1 MPEGGFP
8 ASPIMLIERDHAGGG
23 MRVLGIDP
31 GTLTSG
37 YGIVAEE
44 DHKLFHVVSGGISPS
59 ANQPFPKRLKKIYE
73 ELEKIISKHRPHV
86 VVIEDL
92 FVSKNIKSA
101 LKLGHA
107 RGVAILAAMNA
118 DLPVF
123 EYAPL
128 EVKQAVVGHGKAE
141 KKQVQLMVKAILD
154 MPKIPH
160 PADAADALA
169 AAICHIHSSRLRE
182 ILKSPASLRQT
193 RGVGAL
199 RNADVR
205 RLQAG

>member
-1 MPEGGFP
+1 MIWGLVFVEGGD
-8 ASPIMLIERDHAGGG
+8 R

-37 YGIVAEE
+37 YGIVVEE

-59 ANQPFPKRLKKIYE
+59 AKQPFPRRLKKIYE
-73 ELEKIISKHRPHV
+73 ELEKIIDAHRPHV
-86 VVIEDL
+86 VVVEDL
-92 FVSKNIKSA
+92 FVSKNIQSA

-118 DLPVF
+118 GIPVF

-128 EVKQAVVGHGKAE
+128 EVKQAVVGQGKAE
-141 KKQVQLMVKAILD
+141 KKQVQLMVKALLD
-154 MPKIPH
+154 LPKVPH

-182 ILKSPASLRQT
+182 TLKYSSALRQPA
-193 RGVGAL
+193 RSPGAL
-199 RNADVR
+199 RGAAGR
-205 RLQAG
+205 RS

>member
-1 MPEGGFP
+1 
-8 ASPIMLIERDHAGGG
+8 

-44 DHKLFHVVSGGISPS
+44 NHKLFHVVSGGISPS
-59 ANQPFPKRLKKIYE
+59 AKQPFPKRLKKIYE
-73 ELEKIISKHRPHV
+73 ELEKIIEKYRPHV
-86 VVIEDL
+86 VVVEDL

-118 DLPVF
+118 GLPVF

-141 KKQVQLMVKAILD
+141 KKQVQLMVKALLD
-154 MPKIPH
+154 LQKVPH

-182 ILKSPASLRQT
+182 ILKSPSSLRQPG
-193 RGVGAL
+193 RGIGTAKGST
-199 RNADVR
+199 VR
-205 RLQAG
+205 RTQAG

>member
-1 MPEGGFP
+1 
-8 ASPIMLIERDHAGGG
+8 

-37 YGIVAEE
+37 YGVVSEE

-59 ANQPFPKRLKKIYE
+59 AKQPFPKRLKKIYE
-73 ELEKIISKHRPHV
+73 ELDKVIQKYRPHV
-86 VVIEDL
+86 VVVEDL
-92 FVSKNIKSA
+92 FVSNNIKSA

-107 RGVAILAAMNA
+107 RGVALLVAMNA
-118 DLPVF
+118 GLPVY
-123 EYAPL
+123 EYAPA
-128 EVKQAVVGHGKAE
+128 EVKQAVAGTGKAE
-141 KKQVQLMVKAILD
+141 KKQVQLMVKTLLE

-182 ILKSPASLRQT
+182 ILKNPSSLRQAA
-193 RGVGAL
+193 GGAA
-199 RNADVR
+199 RAR
-205 RLQAG
+205 

>member
-1 MPEGGFP
+1 
-8 ASPIMLIERDHAGGG
+8 

-37 YGIVAEE
+37 YGVVAEE

-59 ANQPFPKRLKKIYE
+59 AKQPFPKRLKKIYE
-73 ELEKIISKHRPHV
+73 ELVKIIDKHHPHV
-86 VVIEDL
+86 IVVEDI

-118 DLPVF
+118 GLPVF
-123 EYAPL
+123 EYTPL
-128 EVKQAVVGHGKAE
+128 EVKLAVVGNGKAE
-141 KKQVQLMVKAILD
+141 KKQVQLMVKTILD
-154 MPKIPH
+154 MPKVPH

-182 ILKSPASLRQT
+182 ILKNPSALRQSGRGIGGFRGAGRT
-193 RGVGAL
+193 R
-199 RNADVR
+199 
-205 RLQAG
+205 

>member
-1 MPEGGFP
+1 
-8 ASPIMLIERDHAGGG
+8 
-23 MRVLGIDP
+23 MRVLGVDP

-37 YGIVAEE
+37 FGIVAEE

-73 ELEKIISKHRPHV
+73 ELEKIIGKYRPHV
-86 VVIEDL
+86 VVVEDI

-118 DLPVF
+118 GLPVF

-128 EVKQAVVGHGKAE
+128 EVKQAVVGNGKAE
-141 KKQVQLMVKAILD
+141 KKQVQFMVKTLLD
-154 MPKIPH
+154 LQKVPH

-169 AAICHIHSSRLRE
+169 AAICHIHASRLRE
-182 ILKSPASLRQT
+182 ILKSSPSLRAPG
-193 RGVGAL
+193 RGVGTMRGAV
-199 RNADVR
+199 VR
-205 RLQAG
+205 RQQAE

>member
-1 MPEGGFP
+1 
-8 ASPIMLIERDHAGGG
+8 
-23 MRVLGIDP
+23 MRVLGVDP

-44 DHKLFHVVSGGISPS
+44 DDKLFHVISGGISPS
-59 ANQPFPKRLKKIYE
+59 AKQPFPKRLKKIYE
-73 ELEKIISKHRPHV
+73 ELEKIIEKYRPQAV
-86 VVIEDL
+86 VVEDL
-92 FVSKNIKSA
+92 FVSKNMKSA

-118 DLPVF
+118 SLPVF

-128 EVKQAVVGHGKAE
+128 EVKQAVVGNGKAE
-141 KKQVQLMVKAILD
+141 KKQVQMMVKILLNL
-154 MPKIPH
+154 PKAPH

-169 AAICHIHSSRLRE
+169 AAICHIHASRLKE
-182 ILKSPASLRQT
+182 VLKNSSALRHSG
-193 RGVGAL
+193 RGFGAL
-199 RNADVR
+199 KGTAGP

>member
-1 MPEGGFP
+1 
-8 ASPIMLIERDHAGGG
+8 
-23 MRVLGIDP
+23 MRVLGVDP

-37 YGIVAEE
+37 YGIVVEE

-73 ELEKIISKHRPHV
+73 ELEKIIDKHRPHV
-86 VVIEDL
+86 VVVEDL

-118 DLPVF
+118 GLPVF

-128 EVKQAVVGHGKAE
+128 EVKQAVVGNGKAE
-141 KKQVQLMVKAILD
+141 KKQVQAMVKVLLD
-154 MPKIPH
+154 LPKVPH

-182 ILKSPASLRQT
+182 ILRSPASLRQPGKGIGT
-193 RGVGAL
+193 MKGTGSRKP
-199 RNADVR
+199 
-205 RLQAG
+205 QAG

>member
-1 MPEGGFP
+1 
-8 ASPIMLIERDHAGGG
+8 
-23 MRVLGIDP
+23 MRVMGIDP

-44 DHKLFHVVSGGISPS
+44 DHKLFHIVSGGISPS
-59 ANQPFPKRLKKIYE
+59 AKQPFPKRLKKIYE
-73 ELEKIISKHRPHV
+73 ELEKIIDKYRPHAV
-86 VVIEDL
+86 VVEDL

-107 RGVAILAAMNA
+107 RGVAILVAMNA
-118 DLPVF
+118 GLPVF

-141 KKQVQLMVKAILD
+141 KKQVQLMVKALLD
-154 MPKIPH
+154 LPKVPH

-182 ILKSPASLRQT
+182 VLKNSAALKQT
-193 RGVGAL
+193 GRGGSAL
-199 RNADVR
+199 RRADNR
-205 RLQAG
+205 TIPSGLR

>member
-1 MPEGGFP
+1 
-8 ASPIMLIERDHAGGG
+8 

-44 DHKLFHVVSGGISPS
+44 DHKLFHIASGGISPS
-59 ANQPFPKRLKKIYE
+59 AKQPFPKRLKKIYE
-73 ELEKIISKHRPHV
+73 ELEKVIDKYRPQV
-86 VVIEDL
+86 VVVEDI

-107 RGVAILAAMNA
+107 RGIAILVAMNA
-118 DLPVF
+118 GLAVF

-128 EVKQAVVGHGKAE
+128 EIKQAVVGNGKAD
-141 KKQVQLMVKAILD
+141 KKQVQMMVKTLLD
-154 MPKIPH
+154 LQKAPH

-169 AAICHIHSSRLRE
+169 AAICHIHSSRLKE
-182 ILKSPASLRQT
+182 ILRNSSSLRQPA
-193 RGVGAL
+193 RSAGAVG
-199 RNADVR
+199 R
-205 RLQAG
+205 RA

>member
-1 MPEGGFP
+1 
-8 ASPIMLIERDHAGGG
+8 
-23 MRVLGIDP
+23 MRVMGVDP

-37 YGIVAEE
+37 FGIVAEE
-44 DHKLFHVVSGGISPS
+44 DDKLFYVVSGGISPS
-59 ANQPFPKRLKKIYE
+59 AKQPFPKRLKKIYE
-73 ELEKIISKHRPHV
+73 EIEKIIDKYKPRV

-92 FVSKNIKSA
+92 FVSKNIQSA

-118 DLPVF
+118 GLPVF

-128 EVKQAVVGHGKAE
+128 EVKQAVVGNGKAE
-141 KKQVQLMVKAILD
+141 KKQVQIMVKTLLD
-154 MPKIPH
+154 LPKVPH

-182 ILKSPASLRQT
+182 ILKSPSSLRQ
-193 RGVGAL
+193 RGRGMGTL
-199 RNADVR
+199 RGTGR
-205 RLQAG
+205 IR

>member
-1 MPEGGFP
+1 
-8 ASPIMLIERDHAGGG
+8 

-37 YGIVAEE
+37 YGMVAEE

-59 ANQPFPKRLKKIYE
+59 AKQPFPRRLKKIYE
-73 ELEKIISKHRPHV
+73 ELEKIIEKHRPHV
-86 VVIEDL
+86 IVVEDL
-92 FVSKNIKSA
+92 FISKNIQSA

-118 DLPVF
+118 GLPVF

-128 EVKQAVVGHGKAE
+128 EVKQAVVGNGKAE
-141 KKQVQLMVKAILD
+141 KKQVQMMVKTLLD
-154 MPKIPH
+154 LPKVPH

-169 AAICHIHSSRLRE
+169 AAICHIHSSRMRE
-182 ILKSPASLRQT
+182 VLKSPSSLRQHG
-193 RGVGAL
+193 RG
-199 RNADVR
+199 
-205 RLQAG
+205 AGRMR

>member
-1 MPEGGFP
+1 
-8 ASPIMLIERDHAGGG
+8 

-59 ANQPFPKRLKKIYE
+59 AKQPFPKRLKKIYE
-73 ELEKIISKHRPHV
+73 ELEKIIEAYKPHV
-86 VVIEDL
+86 VVVEDL

-118 DLPVF
+118 ELPVF

-128 EVKQAVVGHGKAE
+128 EVKQAVAGHGTAE
-141 KKQVQLMVKAILD
+141 KKQVQLMVKTLLD
-154 MPKIPH
+154 LPKAPH

-182 ILKSPASLRQT
+182 MLKTPTMLRQQPR
-193 RGVGAL
+193 RGFAVVG
-199 RNADVR
+199 R
-205 RLQAG
+205 RLPSE